1 MRLRLVPTVAC
12 LLLMVAMARAWVPV
26 PRCKQDPASTIPV
39 MAVYTTTHDRACV
52 VHAAVYPDGRLI
64 WTPGYRKLAY
74 PKPYETPQ
82 YELGSIYSVQEAMI
96 DPAEVAALV
105 VSIRARKQLAEY
117 KHSKRGVIVGYPY
130 PIIAFREGGEGMW
143 LSSSYE
149 FDPSGIFHTPA
160 PPPPEEQI
168 FLDDWAFLKGQL
180 FDLVE
185 AHEQEGITA
194 GPFQF
199 AQVIVEDGDTT
210 ATLTPISPPTPSP
223 TP

>member
-1 MRLRLVPTVAC
+1 MRLRFLPAC
-12 LLLMVAMARAWVPV
+12 LFALLMAAVAWAWVPV

-39 MAVYTTTHDRACV
+39 MAVYTTTHDRACG
-52 VHAAVYPDGRLI
+52 VHAAVYPGGRLI
-64 WTPGYRKLAY
+64 WTPGYRELAF
-74 PKPYETPQ
+74 PKPYTSPELET
-82 YELGSIYSVQEAMI
+82 GSIYSVQEAMI
-96 DPAEVAALV
+96 DPAEVAALAAR
-105 VSIRARKQLAEY
+105 IRARKQLAEY

-160 PPPPEEQI
+160 PPAPEEQI

-210 ATLTPISPPTPSP
+210 ATLTPIAPPTPSS